1 MPASW
6 KKIILEGLEADLNQ
20 ITVSSGIQLSSSY
33 ALTEATDPLFEVLV
47 ADFTTGDVKGE
58 TQANVGA
65 QGSSTLTF
73 VTMSIGGTATVS
85 SSQAD
90 DTLTI
95 LTGSG
100 GPLSIVGNASLKRLQ
115 FSVATHSREDVE
127 DLADDLLTGP
137 HQDITV
143 NYTDNG
149 TSPGTFSLTGSLP
162 LSFGDTPGNQQ
173 NEVVFTTTVNNSVS
187 QSSARTGHFAV
198 GTDNVIFHNITAS
211 EGPVYGFGGGEG
223 LSETDGNPISGY
235 STPIFFGGKGNIS
248 QTTLIQVSG
257 LYGGA
262 NSPLTYPPNALG
274 KVYNSPLP
282 SPGEYISASA
292 LHITNNAHIGRDLTM
307 SGDFIFQGFA
317 FDDAH
322 VLTHDSG
329 NLFGSGSMPTALA
342 NFHQFTGSI
351 LVTGSG
357 ITLAQSN
364 SFNGNGSE
372 LTNLSLGELT
382 GLNGDDLL
390 IGSSQIASN
399 ISGAFSTDQVTLQ
412 TQSNTS
418 GLISAITASGATV
431 TSISGLATGAQI
443 FNFTLSATQ
452 SLSASI
458 AANYVV
464 SASASDTSGLDIT
477 TTGNIGGTD
486 GEVTQEITLNISKST
501 EGSSVL
507 VGGDTIM
514 FMDVDFGATTSDA
527 RKKTTVNS
535 LTFMTAS
542 TQGTVTNIQEGN
554 GINVSNGTGY
564 DGTTVVDTTID
575 ILLSGSNGDPAN
587 NSDVYQSNG
596 LNNYTIS
603 NLSSS
608 ADNLA
613 LNPYIKLHSVTADTA
628 SFTHLRVTDTSFLGN
643 TEQLTMMDNFILL
656 NSNITTVQD
665 NEDSGFSINRG
676 DQPDANL
683 FWDETVNRFSINL
696 ENLQSGSSADAATGF
711 SALSAT
717 PHSYLAVT
725 TFNGSSPDLTI
736 PNPLTGQT
744 NDGSDGIGNI
754 HVNTTAGSPEV
765 WIYA

>member
-20 ITVSSGIQLSSSY
+20 ITASGGIQLSSSY
-33 ALTEATDPLFEVLV
+33 ALTAATDPSFKVLV
-47 ADFTTGDVKGE
+47 ADPTTGDVKGE
-58 TQANVGA
+58 DQANVGA

-73 VTMSIGGTATVS
+73 VTMSIGGTPTVS

-90 DTLTI
+90 DTLTL

-100 GPLSIVGNASLKRLQ
+100 GPLNIFGNSVLTRLNY
-115 FSVATHSREDVE
+115 SVATHSREDVE
-127 DLADDLLTGP
+127 DLSSELLGGT

-149 TSPGTFSLTGSLP
+149 VNPGTFHITGNLP

-173 NEVVFTTTVNNSVS
+173 NEVVFTTTVLPVAGVS
-187 QSSARTGHFAV
+187 ESTAKTGHFLT
-198 GTDNVIFHNITAS
+198 TDDVIFHNITAS
-211 EGPVYGFGGGEG
+211 EGPVYGYGPDGAA

-248 QTTLIQVSG
+248 QTTNLQILG
-257 LYGGA
+257 FYGGA
-262 NSPLTYPPNALG
+262 NSPYTSPPYPSTYA
-274 KVYNSPLP
+274 YNSPLA

-329 NLFGSGSMPTALA
+329 NLFGSGSMPAALA

-351 LVTGSG
+351 EVTGSG

-364 SFNGNGSE
+364 SFNGDGSG
-372 LTNLSLGELT
+372 LTNLNLGELT

-390 IGSSQIASN
+390 TGSSQIASN
-399 ISGAFSTDQVTLQ
+399 ISGAYSADGTTIQL
-412 TQSNTS
+412 SS
-418 GLISAITASGATV
+418 GEFSAITASGATV

-443 FNFTLSATQ
+443 FDFTLSATQ

-464 SASASDTSGLDIT
+464 SASAGNVSGLDIT
-477 TTGNIGGTD
+477 TTGNIGGD
-486 GEVTQEITLNISKST
+486 GGVTQEISLNISKSA
-501 EGSSVL
+501 EGSL
-507 VGGDTIM
+507 LLLGEDTIAFIDISEM
-514 FMDVDFGATTSDA
+514 PALSNA

-542 TQGTVTNIQEGN
+542 SQGTVTNIQEGN
-554 GINVSNGTGY
+554 GINVSNETGY

-575 ILLSGSNGDPAN
+575 ILLSGSEGDPTN
-587 NSDVYQSNG
+587 NSDVYTVNG

-676 DQPDANL
+676 DQLDANL

-696 ENLQSGSSADAATGF
+696 ENLQSGSSTDVTTGF
-711 SALSAT
+711 SAVAAT
-717 PHSYLAVT
+717 PHSYLAIT
-725 TFNGSSPDLTI
+725 TFNESSPDLTI